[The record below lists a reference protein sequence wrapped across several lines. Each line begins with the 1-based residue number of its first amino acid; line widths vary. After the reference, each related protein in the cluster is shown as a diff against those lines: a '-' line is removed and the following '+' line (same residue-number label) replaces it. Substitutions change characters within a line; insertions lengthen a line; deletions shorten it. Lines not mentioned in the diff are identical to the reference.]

1 MMKKQEQ
8 EQMDIQDQWEEEL
21 IRRIDNIEKEA
32 VAVKIMTKKDYIVA
46 ATVTVVCL
54 VVVICGAFLG

>member
-1 MMKKQEQ
+1 MKKQEQ
-8 EQMDIQDQWEEEL
+8 EQMDIQAQWEEEL

-46 ATVTVVCL
+46 AMVTVVCL
-54 VVVICGAFLG
+54 VAVICGAFLG